1 VKIYDYIDSSNVST
15 YNKDLDITLLDR
27 LMDMND
33 VFDIYNSRKDVLYD
47 IKPIKKMSMAYKYL
61 KFERNISNF
70 TNIYEGILKVTDK
83 WREPVII
90 ILNRYNDYLLGF
102 QVRNMRSEKTKR
114 IYKIYDFQSVYNYVN
129 KDNPI
134 NDEDAL
140 PYNKLS
146 HMYNVLNV
154 DFNSE
159 ITIFEGYLDSVF
171 FPNSIG
177 VTGTESDI
185 SILTDVDDSLN
196 IRFFYDNDDAG
207 LRKSMSKIDSGYSVF
222 LWKKLFN
229 DMSGGNQSKVY
240 KLSKRIKDLNDLV
253 NYTKDPDVFNTLNLN
268 NYFSIDEFDKMYL

>member
-1 VKIYDYIDSSNVST
+1 
-15 YNKDLDITLLDR
+15 
-27 LMDMND
+27 
-33 VFDIYNSRKDVLYD
+33 
-47 IKPIKKMSMAYKYL
+47 
-61 KFERNISNF
+61 
-70 TNIYEGILKVTDK
+70 
-83 WREPVII
+83 
-90 ILNRYNDYLLGF
+90 
-102 QVRNMRSEKTKR
+102 MRSEKTKR

-229 DMSGGNQSKVY
+229 DMSGDNQSKIY